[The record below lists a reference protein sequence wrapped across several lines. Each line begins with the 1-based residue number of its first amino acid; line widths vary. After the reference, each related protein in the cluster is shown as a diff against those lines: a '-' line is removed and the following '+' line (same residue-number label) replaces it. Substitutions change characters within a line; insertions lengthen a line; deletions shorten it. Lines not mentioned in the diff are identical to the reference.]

1 MNKRVLV
8 FSKKNPLNLANC
20 PPPQKKCSV
29 SHNLSQGTTMSN
41 YSFLVTN
48 CILEVPEQ
56 GYTPFRG
63 RERDMVI

>member
-1 MNKRVLV
+1 MNKCVV
-8 FSKKNPLNLANC
+8 FFQKKNLNLANC
-20 PPPQKKCSV
+20 PPPLPPKKCSV

-63 RERDMVI
+63 RERH

>member
-1 MNKRVLV
+1 MNKCVL
-8 FSKKNPLNLANC
+8 FFFKEKTLNLANC
-20 PPPQKKCSV
+20 PPPPPKKSSV

-63 RERDMVI
+63 RERH